1 MARVPA
7 SPQERLLW
15 PLLPPSPCL
24 PFSPSQ
30 DSPAVIAAPDPCP
43 ALYEWAWLGG
53 HGDQGRRPSAAEPE
67 APNLALSSECKIEHC
82 EACFSHNFCTK
93 CKESLYLHKGRC
105 YPTCPEGSAAAN
117 GTMECSSP
125 GKAGRRGGQTLR
137 PRFQDPGGGAGWGGL
152 ARASV
157 GWALCSES
165 ASPPPSELPLRTLL
179 PSGLKTPLDWGCG

>member
-1 MARVPA
+1 MAS
-7 SPQERLLW
+7 SPPI
-15 PLLPPSPCL
+15 PLPSFL
-24 PFSPSQ
+24 SSQ
-30 DSPAVIAAPDPCP
+30 DSPVVIAAPGPCP
-43 ALYEWAWLGG
+43 ALCEWVWLGG

-105 YPTCPEGSAAAN
+105 YPACPEGSAAAN
-117 GTMECSSP
+117 GTVECSSP

-137 PRFQDPGGGAGWGGL
+137 PRVQDPGGGAGWGDL
-152 ARASV
+152 ARESV

-165 ASPPPSELPLRTLL
+165 ASPPPSELSLRTFLT
-179 PSGLKTPLDWGCG
+179 SGLKTPLAWGCG